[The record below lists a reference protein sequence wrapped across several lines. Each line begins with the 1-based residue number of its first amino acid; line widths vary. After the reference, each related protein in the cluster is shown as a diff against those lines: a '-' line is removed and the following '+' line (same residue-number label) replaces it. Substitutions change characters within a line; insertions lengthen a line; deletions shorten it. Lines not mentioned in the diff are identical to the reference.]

1 MLQIFSLAL
10 LFVPMIGA
18 CTCNLAAV
26 DKECGR
32 NAPGLK
38 TIVYLACVDD
48 ITSIGAA
55 TAHVVSTITEVASQG
70 FFPINITRKDNDMKS
85 TPSDDGGY
93 TTELKGF
100 ISKQA
105 AEKANI
111 LTQLATD
118 ENYVAIAV
126 DQNGIQHI
134 LGAVDHPIKAKAEP
148 VTTPK
153 NGYNITLTWEG
164 HADIP
169 YIYSG
174 TIADVLHP

>member
-1 MLQIFSLAL
+1 M
-10 LFVPMIGA
+10 A
-18 CTCNLAAV
+18 CVCNLAAI

-55 TAHVVSTITEVASQG
+55 SSHAVSTITEVASQG
-70 FFPINITRKDNDMKS
+70 FFPINITRTENDMKT
-85 TPSDDGGY
+85 TPNDGGGY

-100 ISKQA
+100 ISKQSA
-105 AEKANI
+105 AKANV

-118 ENYVAIAV
+118 ENYIAIPV
-126 DQNGIQHI
+126 DQNGLQHI
-134 LGAVDHPIKAKAEP
+134 LGATDHPIKAKVEA
-148 VTTPK
+148 VTVPK
-153 NGYNITLTWEG
+153 NGYNLTLTWEG
-164 HADIP
+164 HADLP
-169 YIYSG
+169 YIYTG

>member
-1 MLQIFSLAL
+1 M
-10 LFVPMIGA
+10 A
-18 CTCNLAAV
+18 CVCNLAAI

-55 TAHVVSTITEVASQG
+55 TNHVVSTITEAASQG
-70 FFPINITRKDNDMKS
+70 FFPINIIRADNDLKS
-85 TPSDDGGY
+85 TPGDDGGF

-100 ISKQA
+100 ISKQSA
-105 AEKANI
+105 AKANV
-111 LTQLATD
+111 LTQFATD
-118 ENYVAIAV
+118 ENYIAIAV
-126 DQNGIQHI
+126 DQNGKQWI
-134 LGAVDHPIKAKAEP
+134 LGAVDHPVKAKVEA

-153 NGYNITLTWEG
+153 NGYNLTLMWEG
-164 HADIP
+164 HADLP
-169 YIYSG
+169 YEYSG